1 MAKIINVP
9 EHMIKYIY
17 KQREYLGGLQILFK
31 FPNGYGASVINH
43 NHSYDL
49 ELAVLDSAGH
59 ITYDTP
65 ITNDILGH
73 LDDASLEQ
81 ALIDVMSLEADNNG

>member
-1 MAKIINVP
+1 MAKIINIP
-9 EHMIKYIY
+9 EHMIKYIS
-17 KQREYLGGLQILFK
+17 KQREFLGGLQIIFK
-31 FPNGYGASVINH
+31 FPNGYGASVIHH
-43 NHSYDL
+43 NYSYDL
-49 ELAVLDSAGH
+49 ELAVLDSTGH

-65 ITNDILGH
+65 ITDDVLGY